1 MQRTSVGPRRLDR
14 LGPGDRPRRYRKIAI
29 KPLGATVGA
38 EILSLD
44 LSQPLDAE
52 TFAELDAAFL
62 EWKVIVARNQQLS
75 REQML
80 ALAQRWGT
88 VIEDSLPGQVANG
101 GAIRP
106 LEPPVDNV
114 VVFTR
119 DHETPGLEN
128 IWHVDGSYR
137 PAPMLGT
144 MLLAMEVPP
153 VGGDTMFAD
162 MAAAYDNLDPAVAE
176 TIVPLHAL
184 HDWSDGG
191 YAQKYAADLATY
203 RQVVPAVSHPLVLPH
218 PRTGR
223 PTLFAN
229 RGFTSRI
236 LGLSAA
242 QSDAL
247 LDLLTR
253 QADTPEYQF
262 RLHWEPGTFVFW
274 DNFAVQHYAV
284 NDFWPQRR
292 TMMRAT
298 VEGGWTTGV
307 AAPRT

>member
-1 MQRTSVGPRRLDR
+1 M
-14 LGPGDRPRRYRKIAI
+14 
-29 KPLGATVGA
+29 GA

-44 LSQPLDAE
+44 LSQPLDPE
-52 TFAELDAAFL
+52 TFAELDAALL
-62 EWKVIVARNQQLS
+62 EWKVIVAKGQRLS

-88 VIEDSLPGQVANG
+88 VIEDSLPRQVANG

-106 LEPPVDNV
+106 MDNPVDNIV
-114 VVFTR
+114 LFTR
-119 DHETPGLEN
+119 DDEAPGLEN

-162 MAAAYDNLDPAVAE
+162 MAAAYDNLEPAVAE
-176 TIVPLHAL
+176 AIGSLRAV
-184 HDWSDGG
+184 HDWSSGG
-191 YAQKYAADLATY
+191 YAHKYAADLATY
-203 RQVVPAVSHPLVLPH
+203 RQAVPAVLHPLVLPH

-223 PTLFAN
+223 RTLFAN

-236 LGLSAA
+236 PGLGQAA
-242 QSDAL
+242 GDAL

-307 AAPRT
+307 AAPAGDGAATS